1 MSVEILITT
10 AEEIGIAPEIIST
23 WPIWTC
29 EISDFDWFYDEKEL
43 CLILEGEI
51 IVSTATEEVHIY
63 AGDFVVFPA
72 GLSCRWK
79 VLKPVKKHYFFG

>member
-1 MSVEILITT
+1 MKILITT
-10 AEEIGIAPEIIST
+10 VEKADIDPEIIST

-29 EISDFDWFYDEKEL
+29 EISEFDWFYDEKES
-43 CLILEGEI
+43 CLILEGDI
-51 IVSTATEEVHIY
+51 IVSTTTEDVHIRS
-63 AGDFVVFPA
+63 GDFVVFPA